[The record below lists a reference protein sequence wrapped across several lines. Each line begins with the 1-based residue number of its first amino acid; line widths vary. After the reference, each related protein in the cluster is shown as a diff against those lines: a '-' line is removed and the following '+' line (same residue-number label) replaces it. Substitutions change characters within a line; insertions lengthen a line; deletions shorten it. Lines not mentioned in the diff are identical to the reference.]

1 MTVGQD
7 LAGFEFPAKPT
18 RVALPTR
25 SCGDAWPKEGVPGRS
40 EGPEEPLAH
49 VQAGVREQRL
59 PPMDCARGSA
69 RSNPL
74 TTPDTYQIPLLVM
87 PVLGGWALSVINMVF
102 AAPGHL
108 NLVSGAITQEV
119 IEVLAC

>member
-1 MTVGQD
+1 
-7 LAGFEFPAKPT
+7 
-18 RVALPTR
+18 
-25 SCGDAWPKEGVPGRS
+25 
-40 EGPEEPLAH
+40 
-49 VQAGVREQRL
+49 
-59 PPMDCARGSA
+59 
-69 RSNPL
+69 
-74 TTPDTYQIPLLVM
+74 M